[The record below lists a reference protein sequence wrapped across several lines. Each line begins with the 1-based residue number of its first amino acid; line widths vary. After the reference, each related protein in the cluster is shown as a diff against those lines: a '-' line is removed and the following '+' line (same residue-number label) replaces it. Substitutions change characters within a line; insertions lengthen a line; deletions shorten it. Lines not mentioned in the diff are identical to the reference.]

1 MKVLCVGHSAYDIT
15 IPIQHFPKE
24 NKKYPVVEIIECGGG
39 PAGNAACLIAKWGM
53 SCGYAGVLGTDIYG
67 MKIKEEYLKEGV
79 DLRYLVFDENNRTP
93 VSYILANS
101 ENGSRTLFTYK
112 KRSFLSKIEFGEDEL
127 DTILVDGLE
136 FDAAIEAIKKYP
148 KATSILD
155 GGSYN
160 NSTKKLAEMV
170 DYLVCSE
177 DFARDFSGISHFNSQ
192 ENREQLFEKLEEL
205 NPNKIVVTL
214 GEKGSLYKQGGTLL
228 HQNAYQVEAVDTT
241 GAGDIF
247 HGAFAYGITNGYD
260 ITKTIKIASIAA
272 ALSVQKL
279 GGRVSIPALEEVIEL
294 YSKDVI

>member
-1 MKVLCVGHSAYDIT
+1 MKVLCIGHSAYDIT

-24 NKKYPVVEIIECGGG
+24 NKKYPVDEMIECGGG
-39 PAGNAACLIAKWGM
+39 PAGNAAYLISKWGM

-67 MKIKEEYLKEGV
+67 MKIKEEYLNEGV

-112 KRSFLSKIEFGEDEL
+112 KRSFLSKIEFGED
-127 DTILVDGLE
+127 DPNTILVDGFEL
-136 FDAAIEAIKKYP
+136 DAAIEAIKKYP

-160 NSTKKLAEMV
+160 SSTKKLAEMV

-192 ENREQLFEKLEEL
+192 ENREQLFQKLEEL

-279 GGRVSIPALEEVIEL
+279 GGRVSIPPLEEVIEL